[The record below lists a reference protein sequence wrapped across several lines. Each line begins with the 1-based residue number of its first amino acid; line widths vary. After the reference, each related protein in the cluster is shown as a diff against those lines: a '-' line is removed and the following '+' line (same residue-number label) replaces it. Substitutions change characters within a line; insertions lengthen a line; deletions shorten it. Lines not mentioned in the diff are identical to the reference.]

1 MAIEERN
8 VQDSLDEEIEEEYEE
23 YEYEDE
29 PRGPSG
35 LSLSLNRYFHHLD
48 RGGSLGGEIL
58 AGITMFLLSV
68 CVLFM
73 NMQLV
78 AGTIGL
84 DAELV
89 NAPGVQS
96 NVDAAM
102 LYTRLYAGS
111 LLVSIL
117 GSALMGLVAR
127 LPLTQV
133 SVMSLANGLLNLLLI
148 ESGLRWENL
157 LLLNLIAGVVYAVIV
172 CVPKLRQWVWDGIP
186 GAVRRAMPAA
196 LGLLVGW
203 YALKQTGLFTL
214 SEAGAVTGLALS
226 DMRELLRWGLIGAA
240 VAAALYV
247 LLTLLKRKHRVF
259 WSLLGGTAVFAGVLM
274 VLNGTDT
281 SNTESFINFGRIW
294 LIAGSQASATTPF
307 ADSYLTYAMDSI
319 SAVFENIG
327 QVFSTGTDFSAYTGN
342 TMLTAI
348 GGVLLYVLTALL
360 GTQGVLGTAQSAINA
375 TAQEDAQL
383 ELSTANAAAP
393 ALLCNAL
400 TNVVAP
406 FFGVAGVSCGVSS
419 ATSLKDHAK
428 SGIASLVACI
438 GFVISLFVMA
448 FPALL
453 ATQTYPV
460 ISMNQ
465 WNYFAYG
472 NGGIVYLM
480 QGAVFT
486 IVDVV
491 LVCVGV
497 SMAGWLKEL
506 KGSAVAEWLSAIIC
520 VIAAVLTG
528 NLVAGALCGSALWL
542 IVSLFTDRKAIRV
555 NTIVLTVLMAAA
567 VALV

>member
-1 MAIEERN
+1 MAIEERD
-8 VQDSLDEEIEEEYEE
+8 VQAPLDEEIEEEYE

-35 LSLSLNRYFHHLD
+35 LSLALNRYFHHLD

-58 AGITMFLLSV
+58 AGISMFLLSV

-84 DAELV
+84 DGELV
-89 NAPGVQS
+89 NAPGVQG
-96 NVDAAM
+96 NVDAVM

-117 GSALMGLVAR
+117 GSLLMGLVAR

-133 SVMSLANGLLNLLLI
+133 SVMSLANGLLNLVLI

-157 LLLNLIAGVVYAVIV
+157 LLLNLIAGVVYTVIV
-172 CVPKLRQWVWDGIP
+172 CVPKLRRWVWDGIP

-214 SEAGAVTGLALS
+214 SETGVVTGLAFG
-226 DMRELLRWGLIGAA
+226 DMRQLLRWGLIGAA

-247 LLTLLKRKHRVF
+247 LLTALKRKHRVF
-259 WSLLGGTAVFAGVLM
+259 WSLLGGTAVFAGVVLA
-274 VLNGTDT
+274 LNGTDT

-319 SAVFENIG
+319 GAVFENLG
-327 QVFSTGTDFSAYTGN
+327 QVFSTGADFSACTGN
-342 TMLTAI
+342 TVLTAI

-360 GTQGVLGTAQSAINA
+360 GTQGVLGSAQSAINA
-375 TAQEDAQL
+375 TAQEDARL
-383 ELSTANAAAP
+383 DLSTANAAAP

-400 TNVVAP
+400 TNVAAP
-406 FFGVAGVSCGVSS
+406 FFGVAGVGCGVSS
-419 ATSLKDHAK
+419 VTSLKDHAK

-472 NGGIVYLM
+472 NGGLVYLM

-486 IVDVV
+486 IVDIV

-497 SMAGWLKEL
+497 SMAGCLKDCR
-506 KGSAVAEWLSAIIC
+506 GSAVSEWLSAIGC
-520 VIAAVLTG
+520 VIVAVLTG
-528 NLVAGALCGSALWL
+528 NLVAGALCGCVLWL
-542 IVSLFTDRKAIRV
+542 AVSVFTDRKAIRV
-555 NTIVLTVLMAAA
+555 NTVVLTVLMAAA

>member
-1 MAIEERN
+1 MAIEERD
-8 VQDSLDEEIEEEYEE
+8 VQAPLDEEIEEEYE

-35 LSLSLNRYFHHLD
+35 LSLALNRYFHHLD

-58 AGITMFLLSV
+58 AGISMFLLSV

-84 DAELV
+84 DGELV
-89 NAPGVQS
+89 NAPGVQG

-117 GSALMGLVAR
+117 GSLLMGLVAR

-133 SVMSLANGLLNLLLI
+133 SVMSLANGLLNLVLI

-157 LLLNLIAGVVYAVIV
+157 LLLNLIAGVVYTVIV

-214 SEAGAVTGLALS
+214 SETGAVTGLAFG
-226 DMRELLRWGLIGAA
+226 DMRQLLRWGLIGAA

-247 LLTLLKRKHRVF
+247 LLTALKRKHRVF
-259 WSLLGGTAVFAGVLM
+259 WSLLGGTAVFAGVVLA
-274 VLNGTDT
+274 LNGTDT

-319 SAVFENIG
+319 GAVFENLG
-327 QVFSTGTDFSAYTGN
+327 QVFSTGADFSAYTGN
-342 TMLTAI
+342 TVLTAI

-360 GTQGVLGTAQSAINA
+360 GTQGVLGSAQSAINA
-375 TAQEDAQL
+375 TAQEDARL
-383 ELSTANAAAP
+383 DLSTANAAAP

-400 TNVVAP
+400 TNVAAP
-406 FFGVAGVSCGVSS
+406 FFGVAGVGCGVSS
-419 ATSLKDHAK
+419 VTSMKDHAK

-472 NGGIVYLM
+472 NGGLVYLM

-486 IVDVV
+486 IVDIV

-497 SMAGWLKEL
+497 SMAGCLKDCR
-506 KGSAVAEWLSAIIC
+506 GSAVSEWLSAIGC
-520 VIAAVLTG
+520 VIVAVLTG
-528 NLVAGALCGSALWL
+528 NLVAGALCGSVLWL
-542 IVSLFTDRKAIRV
+542 AVSVFTDRKAIRV
-555 NTIVLTVLMAAA
+555 NTVVLTVLMAAA

>member
-1 MAIEERN
+1 MAIEERD
-8 VQDSLDEEIEEEYEE
+8 VQAPLDEEIEEEYE

-35 LSLSLNRYFHHLD
+35 LSLALNRYFHHLD

-58 AGITMFLLSV
+58 AGISMFLLSV

-84 DAELV
+84 DGELV
-89 NAPGVQS
+89 NAPGVQG
-96 NVDAAM
+96 NVDAVM

-117 GSALMGLVAR
+117 GSLLMGLVAR

-133 SVMSLANGLLNLLLI
+133 SVMSLANGLLNLVLI

-157 LLLNLIAGVVYAVIV
+157 LLLNLIAGVVYTVIV
-172 CVPKLRQWVWDGIP
+172 CVPKLRRWVWDGIP

-214 SEAGAVTGLALS
+214 SETGVVTGLAFGN
-226 DMRELLRWGLIGAA
+226 MRQLLRWGLIGAA

-247 LLTLLKRKHRVF
+247 LLTALKRKHRVF
-259 WSLLGGTAVFAGVLM
+259 WSLLGGTAVFAGVVLA
-274 VLNGTDT
+274 LNGTDT

-294 LIAGSQASATTPF
+294 LIAGSQASTTTPF

-319 SAVFENIG
+319 GAVFENLG
-327 QVFSTGTDFSAYTGN
+327 QVFSTGADFSACTGN
-342 TMLTAI
+342 TVLTAI

-360 GTQGVLGTAQSAINA
+360 GTQGVLGSAQSVINA
-375 TAQEDAQL
+375 TAQEDARL
-383 ELSTANAAAP
+383 DLSTANAAAP

-400 TNVVAP
+400 TNVAAP
-406 FFGVAGVSCGVSS
+406 FFGVAGVGCGVSS
-419 ATSLKDHAK
+419 VTSLKDHAK

-472 NGGIVYLM
+472 NGGLVYLM

-486 IVDVV
+486 IVDIV

-497 SMAGWLKEL
+497 SMAGSLKDCR
-506 KGSAVAEWLSAIIC
+506 GRAVSEWLSAIGC
-520 VIAAVLTG
+520 VIVAVLTG
-528 NLVAGALCGSALWL
+528 NLVAGALCGSVLWL
-542 IVSLFTDRKAIRV
+542 AVSVFTDRKAIRV
-555 NTIVLTVLMAAA
+555 NTVVLTVLMAAA